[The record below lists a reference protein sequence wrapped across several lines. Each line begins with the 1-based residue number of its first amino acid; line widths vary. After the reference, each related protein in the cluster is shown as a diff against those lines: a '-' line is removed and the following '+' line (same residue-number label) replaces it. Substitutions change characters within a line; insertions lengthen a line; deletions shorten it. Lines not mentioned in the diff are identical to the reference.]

1 MSRIGII
8 LALVVCGILPPGHAS
23 EDKKM
28 LVPNGTDEDYAR
40 SRRRLIETNLPLTP
54 EEAAR
59 FWPIYDQYWKELS
72 ALTAQR
78 EAYYVELGSNF
89 DSMTDE
95 LAKTIVLGHISLEE
109 DRYRLL
115 RAFFP
120 KFATAISDKKA
131 ARYYQIEAKIQAAV
145 NAEIA
150 ERIPLIK

>member
-1 MSRIGII
+1 MSRTGII
-8 LALVVCGILPPGHAS
+8 LALIVCGILPPAHAA
-23 EDKKM
+23 E
-28 LVPNGTDEDYAR
+28 DEDYAR
-40 SRRRLIETNLPLTP
+40 SRRRLIEANLPLTP

-72 ALTAQR
+72 ALTARR
-78 EAYYVELGSNF
+78 EAYYVELGNNF

-95 LAKTIVLGHISLEE
+95 HAKRIVLEHISLEE
-109 DRYRLL
+109 ERYRLL
-115 RAFFP
+115 RTFFP
-120 KFATAISDKKA
+120 KFATAILAKKA